1 MKNLLINGVTY
12 ENVNNIKLPTAEG
25 GTATYVDY
33 DEKKQ
38 YKASFVSCKA
48 GVVGKG
54 TAVMSKKQF
63 SASMART
70 E

>member
-12 ENVNNIKLPTAEG
+12 ENVNVVNLPTADG
-25 GTATYVDY
+25 KVTPYVDL
-33 DEKKQ
+33 DDKKQ

-48 GVVGKG
+48 GVVGQG

-63 SASMART
+63 SASMVRT